1 MSKRALIVKTVMTL
15 IEPAI
20 RSRADRLY
28 VLSSGRPGSRKRQ
41 PTISTYYE
49 TGLVVALYEFLLMSP
64 DLAHLEVS
72 HEVRYVGK
80 TKPEQV
86 DLWIRPTNGGHPTL
100 IECGDFTPGK
110 VKSDAKKM
118 RRLNPN
124 GTNWFLAF
132 FRDDENAR
140 DPWTKLKKC
149 RNRKGSLKGKHL
161 GIEKKFTNH
170 FEIELPGQSIHFGW
184 SMVRVI

>member
-1 MSKRALIVKTVMTL
+1 MSKRALIVKTVMDL

-20 RSRADRLY
+20 RSCADRLY

-41 PTISTYYE
+41 PKISTYYE

-72 HEVRYVGK
+72 HEVKYGGK

-86 DLWIRPTNGGHPTL
+86 DLWIRPTNGGRPTL
-100 IECGDFTPGK
+100 IECGDFAPGK
-110 VKSDAKKM
+110 VKDDAKKM
-118 RRLNPN
+118 RRLNSN

-132 FRDDENAR
+132 FRDDKNAE
-140 DPWTKLKKC
+140 DPWKKLKQC

-161 GIEKKFTNH
+161 GIDKKFTNH
-170 FEIELPGQSIHFGW
+170 FVIKLPKQSIHFGW
-184 SMVRVI
+184 SMVRVK